1 MSHPGA
7 ASPVPVLALNLTPA
21 QSGLFANRR
30 SRAGAF
36 DDCGEIS
43 WSSPVVPIHFLSV
56 IKKETASTLKVIA
69 EYVLILYVTR

>member
-1 MSHPGA
+1 MT
-7 ASPVPVLALNLTPA
+7 V
-21 QSGLFANRR
+21 
-30 SRAGAF
+30 
-36 DDCGEIS
+36 GEIA